1 MVGGECG
8 GFQSQAKDPMHK
20 KNKVWNCTTPPGG
33 KMVSLVGI
41 SSSETAV
48 VKGGEEG
55 MEFDILKRPPAAGE
69 ENEEKK
75 EMNSKEMDDDDNDG
89 LKTPT
94 STDSKIPAE
103 PKQCPPAPRKPK
115 PNKRKAS
122 SPTNGSTA
130 VRINPLLLD
139 LSEELESLSHKVK
152 KKTRTQE
159 QQ

>member
-1 MVGGECG
+1 
-8 GFQSQAKDPMHK
+8 
-20 KNKVWNCTTPPGG
+20 
-33 KMVSLVGI
+33 MVSLVGI

-55 MEFDILKRPPAAGE
+55 MEFDILKRPPSVKCQTTTSSSSSSPGKQQEEEGEINVRAAGE

>member
-1 MVGGECG
+1 MNCG
-8 GFQSQAKDPMHK
+8 CLQ
-20 KNKVWNCTTPPGG
+20 
-33 KMVSLVGI
+33 VSLVGI

-55 MEFDILKRPPAAGE
+55 MEFDILKRPPPVKCQTTTSSSSSPVKQQQEEGEINVRAAGE
-69 ENEEKK
+69 GNEEKK
-75 EMNSKEMDDDDNDG
+75 EMNSKEMDDDDDG
-89 LKTPT
+89 FKTPT

-130 VRINPLLLD
+130 VRNPLLLD

>member
-1 MVGGECG
+1 
-8 GFQSQAKDPMHK
+8 
-20 KNKVWNCTTPPGG
+20 
-33 KMVSLVGI
+33 MVSLVGI

-55 MEFDILKRPPAAGE
+55 IEFDILKRPPPVKCQTTTSSSSSPGKQQEEEGEINVRAAGE
-69 ENEEKK
+69 GNEEKK
-75 EMNSKEMDDDDNDG
+75 EMNSKEMDDDDG
-89 LKTPT
+89 FKTPT
-94 STDSKIPAE
+94 SKDSKIPAE

-130 VRINPLLLD
+130 VRNPLLLD
-139 LSEELESLSHKVK
+139 LSEELDSLSHKVK

>member
-1 MVGGECG
+1 
-8 GFQSQAKDPMHK
+8 
-20 KNKVWNCTTPPGG
+20 
-33 KMVSLVGI
+33 MVSLVGI

-55 MEFDILKRPPAAGE
+55 MEFDILKRPLPVKCQTTTSSSFSPGKQQKEEGEINVKAAGE
-69 ENEEKK
+69 GKEEKK
-75 EMNSKEMDDDDNDG
+75 EKNSKEIDDDDDDG
-89 LKTPT
+89 FKTPT

-130 VRINPLLLD
+130 VRNPLLLD

>member
-33 KMVSLVGI
+33 RMVSLVGI

-55 MEFDILKRPPAAGE
+55 MEFDILKRPLPVKCQTTTSSSFSPGKQQKEEGEINVKAA
-69 ENEEKK
+69 
-75 EMNSKEMDDDDNDG
+75 
-89 LKTPT
+89 
-94 STDSKIPAE
+94 AE

-130 VRINPLLLD
+130 VRNPLLLD